1 MKDISSFEKTL
12 TRTLNEEL
20 LPHLNDMPAD
30 ELKSKFIEIVHR
42 PELSISTESRKKYEI
57 AILQKKSPAQ
67 IQFYVC
73 NVALK
78 GSGLGVI

>member
-20 LPHLNDMPAD
+20 LPLLHDMPAD
-30 ELKSKFIEIVHR
+30 EVKNKFLEIIHR
-42 PELSISTESRKKYEI
+42 PELSISTEARKKYEI
-57 AILQKKSPAQ
+57 AILQKRSPNQ